1 MRIGPEQAR
10 RRDGL
15 TEWSQDDPQRRHH
28 ASRADLVPG
37 QALPDRRDDDERCH
51 QRQPEH
57 RVTTH
62 QQREPWLAGRRV
74 RQQQGTRR
82 SRHHGRHN
90 RHQPTAERRVFPHLV
105 RGEDEEGDCDRR
117 DEPGRGSGQPQQP
130 VERERGVQTDPVPAH
145 EQRSGSD
152 REQRHRRCAVE
163 MRHDRVVNMTA
174 GGRGMPSPMHGS
186 GDAHDDEQG
195 GGQRLHRSRERPQ
208 PGYVDRQSRGRHCHD
223 PGAHHRRVP
232 VRSDRRERLGSDAAG
247 HATCHVRC
255 ASPMRSWHQQC
266 CPGGP
271 AGTGQD
277 VVGIQIRLVSG
288 RCGRAGRALPRPAAY
303 AHRATPHARCGAGRP
318 RRPARRATD
327 QRSHRRRRPT
337 H

>member
-1 MRIGPEQAR
+1 MRVGPERVR

-15 TEWSQDDPQRRHH
+15 TEWSQDDPQRRHR

-57 RVTTH
+57 RVRTH
-62 QQREPWLAGRRV
+62 QQLEPWLAGRRV

-105 RGEDEEGDCDRR
+105 RGQDEEGDCDRR

-130 VERERGVQTDPVPAH
+130 VERERGVQTDPVRAH
-145 EQRSGSD
+145 EQRSGSE

-163 MRHDRVVNMTA
+163 MRHDRIVSMTA
-174 GGRGMPSPMHGS
+174 GGRGMPSPMHRR

-195 GGQRLHRSRERPQ
+195 RGQRPHGSRERPQ

-223 PGAHHRRVP
+223 PGAHHRRYQFGVI
-232 VRSDRRERLGSDAAG
+232 AAN
-247 HATCHVRC
+247 AR
-255 ASPMRSWHQQC
+255 
-266 CPGGP
+266 
-271 AGTGQD
+271 
-277 VVGIQIRLVSG
+277 VG
-288 RCGRAGRALPRPAAY
+288 CGRSRNMPRSVCIANAVMAP
-303 AHRATPHARCGAGRP
+303 TVPP
-318 RRPARRATD
+318 RRPGGYGPRRCGDTNQTCVWPMWPSHGRSLNRVAKLGAT
-327 QRSHRRRRPT
+327 R
-337 H
+337 